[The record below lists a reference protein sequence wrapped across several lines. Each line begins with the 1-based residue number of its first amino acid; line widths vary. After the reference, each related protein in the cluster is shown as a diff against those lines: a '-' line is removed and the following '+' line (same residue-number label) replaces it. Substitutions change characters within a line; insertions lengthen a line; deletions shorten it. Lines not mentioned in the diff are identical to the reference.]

1 MRGGHDDTNR
11 ASYSIGNFTEDI
23 AGLAAPTVS
32 EARFAEVDALGT
44 AVTAHRSGRTTT
56 LGVIMAEFERRAVVY
71 ENQDLPQP
79 FYALLIA
86 DNHEA
91 LFRTTDFYYN
101 KADVLSMLEKY
112 FPDWP
117 VSEQPAETTGSGTG
131 TPAVNPIPPT
141 EEDGA

>member
-1 MRGGHDDTNR
+1 MSTG
-11 ASYSIGNFTEDI
+11 
-23 AGLAAPTVS
+23 
-32 EARFAEVDALGT
+32 
-44 AVTAHRSGRTTT
+44 
-56 LGVIMAEFERRAVVY
+56 RRAVVY
-71 ENQDLPQP
+71 ENPDLPQP